1 MLYYWGYLHEIYQ
14 AKIIKHYQTKP
25 VVTENENK
33 IADFRHHI
41 SLTPSRSEMVRMDR
55 SMRPKNKGNPSKNHA
70 LETFINRT
78 DYITLHVTLSLIYL

>member
-14 AKIIKHYQTKP
+14 AKVIKHYQTKP

-55 SMRPKNKGNPSKNHA
+55 SMRPKNKGNPNKKIARLRN
-70 LETFINRT
+70 
-78 DYITLHVTLSLIYL
+78 IY